1 MPTRTLNVL
10 HAIHDFLPRHR
21 AGSEVYAL
29 NLCRE
34 LQNRCHVSVL
44 CADYDPSREHGS
56 FRWRLLDGV
65 PVVEIANNWEFR
77 TLADTYHSA
86 QIGARLHQ
94 VLDVIQPDVVHIHSL
109 LNLTFDLPALAQAAG
124 IPVVATL
131 HDYTLVCA
139 SGGQRLHRAEQHVC
153 HTIDVDRCARCFQE
167 SAFYDQMTVGRLGT
181 TAGAPGLVQRLAK
194 AANRLLP
201 SGFVG
206 TAARV
211 VGRAVGPDVTPAD
224 IERRLDAARSVFQDV
239 DVFVAP
245 SASLAKEY
253 VRLGLPADKMRVSDY
268 GFPAQSKQV
277 RRTPSTRLQIGYVG
291 SIVWHKGVHVLIDA
305 AKLLRESDWDLKVF
319 GDLAVSPEYA
329 SSLRRAAEG
338 QPVQFMGRFDQHD
351 TGEVFAQ
358 IDVLVVPS
366 LWLENSPL
374 VIHEAFMAG
383 VPVIGARIGG
393 IVDLVRDQENGL
405 LYDPSSP
412 AALADAISQLLVN
425 RQQLMTLADRAPA
438 VKSIEDDA
446 EEWERTYADLIES
459 GAR

>member
-1 MPTRTLNVL
+1 MPTRVLNVL

-21 AGSEVYAL
+21 AGSEIYAL

-77 TLADTYHSA
+77 TLADTYRSA
-86 QIGARLHQ
+86 LIGARLHQ
-94 VLDVIQPDVVHIHSL
+94 VLDAIKPDIVHIHNL
-109 LNLTFDLPALAQAAG
+109 LNLTFDLPALARAAG

-153 HTIDVDRCARCFQE
+153 HAIDVDRCARCFRE
-167 SAFYDQMTVGRLGT
+167 SPFYDQMTVGRLGT
-181 TAGAPGLVQRLAK
+181 AAGAPGLVQRLAR
-194 AANRLLP
+194 ATSWLLP
-201 SGFVG
+201 SGI
-206 TAARV
+206 
-211 VGRAVGPDVTPAD
+211 VGRAARMVGRAAGPDVTPAD

-239 DVFVAP
+239 DLFVAP
-245 SASLAKEY
+245 SASLAEEY
-253 VRLGLPADKMRVSDY
+253 GRQGLPADKLRVSDY

-277 RRTPSTRLQIGYVG
+277 RRTPSKRLRVAYIGSV
-291 SIVWHKGVHVLIDA
+291 VWHKGVHVLIDA
-305 AKLLRESDWDLKVF
+305 AKLLPELGWDLKVF
-319 GDLAVSPEYA
+319 GDLAVSPDYTA
-329 SSLRRAAEG
+329 ALRSAAAG
-338 QPVQFMGRFDQHD
+338 LPVQFMGEFDQDD
-351 TGEVFAQ
+351 TASVFAQ

-383 VPVIGARIGG
+383 VPVIGAQIGG
-393 IVDLVRDQENGL
+393 IVNLVRDQENGL

-412 AALADAISQLLVN
+412 AALADAISHLVVD
-425 RQQLMTLADRAPA
+425 RQRLMTLADRAPA
-438 VKSIEDDA
+438 VKSIQDDA
-446 EEWERTYADLIES
+446 EEWERTYSDLIE
-459 GAR
+459 GGTR